1 MYTQILA
8 PVGGSLGWSA
18 LVAAAPLTALFALL
32 GVFRVRAWLAS
43 LVSLAVALGVAL
55 LAYGM
60 PPAQALLAT
69 GEGAAFGVWPIL
81 WIVVNALWIYNM
93 TVHTGHFAVL
103 RRSFSRVS
111 EDQRIQA
118 LLIAFCFG
126 AVLEALAGFGT
137 PVAISSVM
145 LIALGFQPL
154 RAATLALVANTAPV
168 AFGGLALPIVTLS
181 KISGIPEQALGE
193 MVGRQTSLLA
203 LFVPLALVFITDGL
217 RGLRQTWPAA
227 LVTGASFGF
236 AQFATSNY
244 LSVALTDIVASLF
257 AIACLVG
264 LLRVWQPKAGG
275 AAAAAASAP
284 EPSGG
289 PGAAARED
297 VEPNSD
303 SRLDVL
309 RAYAPYLL
317 IVAIFVI
324 VQIKAIDS
332 LLDEATLS
340 FQWPGLHVLQPT
352 GKPLSLTTFKLD
364 LLTNP
369 GTMLFVSGIATALVL
384 RVSAKSSLQTYG
396 TTIRQLYQA
405 IVTVTA
411 VLALAFVLNT
421 SGQTTTLGTF
431 MAQAGGAFALLSPVL
446 GWLGTA
452 VTGSDASSNSLFGGL
467 QAIAANRAGLDPTLI
482 VASNSSGGVLG
493 KMVSPQNLTIGASA
507 VALAGREGELFR
519 RVLGWTMLFLIGLCA
534 LVYLQST
541 PVLSW
546 MVPSVH

>member
-1 MYTQILA
+1 MYTQVLA

-32 GVFRVRAWLAS
+32 GMFRVQAWLAS
-43 LVSLAVALGVAL
+43 LVSLAAALAVAL

-60 PPAQALLAT
+60 PPVQALLAT

-103 RRSFSRVS
+103 RRSFTRVS
-111 EDQRIQA
+111 SDQRIQA

-145 LIALGFQPL
+145 LITLGFRPL
-154 RAATLALVANTAPV
+154 RAATLALVANTVPV

-181 KISGIPEQALGE
+181 KISGVPEQALGE
-193 MVGRQTSLLA
+193 MVGRQTSLLS
-203 LFVPLALVFITDGL
+203 LLVPLALVFIADGL

-244 LSVALTDIVASLF
+244 FSVALTDIVASLL
-257 AIACLVG
+257 AAACLVG
-264 LLRVWQPKAGG
+264 LLRVWQPKTTGAPDP
-275 AAAAAASAP
+275 AAAAP

-289 PGAAARED
+289 PGTAARED
-297 VEPNSD
+297 VEPVAD
-303 SRLDVL
+303 SRRDVL

-317 IVAIFVI
+317 IVAIFVLA
-324 VQIKAIDS
+324 QIGAVDA
-332 LLDEATLS
+332 LLDEATLK
-340 FQWPGLHVLQPT
+340 FPWPGLHVLSPT
-352 GKPLSLTTFKLD
+352 GQASTLTTFKLD

-369 GTMLFVSGIATALVL
+369 GTMLFAAGLATALTL
-384 RVSAKSSLQTYG
+384 RVGATASLRTYG
-396 TTIRQLYQA
+396 STVRQLHQA
-405 IVTVTA
+405 IVTVMA

-431 MAQAGGAFALLSPVL
+431 MAQAGGSFALLSPLL

-467 QAIAANRAGLDPTLI
+467 QAIAAHRAGLDPTLI

-507 VALAGREGELFR
+507 VALAGSEGELFR
-519 RVLGWTMLFLIGLCA
+519 RVLGWTLLFLVGLCT

-546 MVPSVH
+546 MVPAA